1 MLFLK
6 KPKIPSLTPL
16 QAFIF
21 LTWLTNR
28 LLRLAFINHLRW
40 TSYNGDCDSVDLRG
54 VWKPAISSKFPTDA
68 HAAGRRHFM
77 SGEIVEVSMA
87 LALSIGTNKLIRNTD
102 WVTSYISL
110 CQQNCPTLNLAVI
123 GTEQIEASE
132 TGSKNKC
139 STFSIV
145 NAQICEYSSKKDKQ
159 QTHNHLHPNSG
170 FCFLCPQIIQPDI
183 NTTRIIA
190 LPQIHNTTYC

>member
-28 LLRLAFINHLRW
+28 LLKLAFINHLRW

-77 SGEIVEVSMA
+77 SGEMVEVSMA

-102 WVTSYISL
+102 WVIFYMSLSAKQCPDCSL
-110 CQQNCPTLNLAVI
+110 CKQPLQGSQNCLTLNLAVI

-139 STFSIV
+139 SAFSIV

-159 QTHNHLHPNSG
+159 QTHNHPHPNSG
-170 FCFLCPQIIQPDI
+170 FCFLSSNNP
-183 NTTRIIA
+183 TW
-190 LPQIHNTTYC
+190 H